1 MGIDGCI
8 TRSPGEV
15 LSFSVG
21 NVLSISLDVSL
32 GESEVEEEDFVCSFV
47 QPDAEIVRLDV
58 AVDEVSVVDV
68 FNPGDHLINE
78 HQHCLKRELAE
89 GGVE

>member
-1 MGIDGCI
+1 MGVDRGI
-8 TRSPGEV
+8 TRSSGEV
-15 LSFSVG
+15 LSLSVG
-21 NVLSISLDVSL
+21 DVLAISLDVSL

-47 QPDAEIVRLDV
+47 QPNAEIVRLNI

-78 HQHCLKRELAE
+78 HQHCL
-89 GGVE
+89 